1 MKLRQ
6 PSMPKAKM
14 SLTKRLALAFAGAS
28 TVAII
33 GSAGI
38 VAANPVGGQTL
49 TIPNKDACKTQWK
62 HFGFKNQGQ
71 CVSFWNKHQHHG
83 HGHGHGYGGGNTTNV
98 TVTVNGDDNVV
109 SVVINYF
116 FS

>member
-1 MKLRQ
+1 MNIPQVKKPGARL
-6 PSMPKAKM
+6 

-33 GSAGI
+33 GSAGV

-49 TIPNKDACKTQWK
+49 TIPNKDACKTQWH

-71 CVSFWNKHQHHG
+71 CVSYWNKHHHHG
-83 HGHGHGYGGGNTTNV
+83 NGGGHGYGGGNTTNV
-98 TVTVNGDDNVV
+98 TVTVHGDNNVV